1 MPALILIHGALGAA
15 DQFEPWLPL
24 LRPHFDVHVLEL
36 EGHGAQPFAD
46 RPFHIDHFADNLAD
60 LIAAKG
66 LQSASIFGYSM
77 GGYVAMRQ
85 ALRAPGSI
93 GRIFT
98 FATKLA
104 WSPETAAKEA
114 KMLDPDTI
122 AAKVPKFA
130 AQLEARHHG
139 NDWRGHLART
149 AALMQGLGAEPL
161 LQAAEFA
168 ALDIPVRMG
177 IGDRDNM
184 VSLEETIAAYRA
196 LPQGQLFVMPGTG
209 HPIERIDA
217 TRICAELI
225 AFLG

>member
-24 LRPHFDVHVLEL
+24 LRPHFDVYVLEL
-36 EGHGAQPFAD
+36 EGHGAQAFAD

-66 LQSASIFGYSM
+66 LQGASIFGYSM

-85 ALRAPGSI
+85 ALRAPSSI

-114 KMLDPDTI
+114 KMLDPEAI
-122 AAKVPKFA
+122 LAKVPKFA

-139 NDWRGHLART
+139 NDWRTHLAKT
-149 AALMQGLGAEPL
+149 AALMQGLGAAPL

-168 ALDIPVRMG
+168 ALDLPVRMG

-184 VSLEETIAAYRA
+184 VSLEETIAAYHA

-209 HPIERIDA
+209 HPIERMDA
-217 TRICAELI
+217 ARICAEII